1 MSSSI
6 DTLYDR
12 FQAMERV
19 VHGTK
24 ICEGNV
30 WQHLIYETIAQSGA
44 FNIVE
49 EEKRVSLNA
58 DHQTHRQTHRV
69 DIWCQDD
76 EHRRIFAF
84 NSKGKSFNN
93 TESQEGLLAE
103 YARYKHAIEVAWPN
117 YEVTY
122 AVLKD
127 EYSPSDPKLGKYH
140 FLTANGIPVY
150 NTADY
155 LQTTFGLSSVEMEAR
170 RRAMV
175 IEILRKR
182 MREAGV
188 SLTDL
193 CELVSAMTVEV

>member
-1 MSSSI
+1 MSCSI

-12 FQAMERV
+12 FQVMERV

-58 DHQTHRQTHRV
+58 ENQSHRQTHRV

-76 EHRRIFAF
+76 ANRRIFAF

-103 YARYKHAIEVAWPN
+103 YIRYKSAIEAAWPN
-117 YEVTY
+117 YEVVY

-127 EYSPSDPKLGKYH
+127 EYSPTDPKLGKYH

-155 LQTTFGLSSVEMEAR
+155 LQTTFGLSSVEMEAKR
-170 RRAMV
+170 RGMV
-175 IEILRKR
+175 IDILRKR
-182 MREAGV
+182 MQDAGV
-188 SLTDL
+188 SLADL
-193 CELVSAMTVEV
+193 CALMSESE